1 MSIFAYQIFLLLISN
16 IMKVVIQRVT
26 NASVSVKGEVVSS
39 IGKKMIVNKPFLRYS
54 HVLKTIITIKNP
66 PAAQ

>member
-1 MSIFAYQIFLLLISN
+1 
-16 IMKVVIQRVT
+16 MKVVIQRVT
-26 NASVSVKGEVVSS
+26 NASVSVNGEVVSS

-54 HVLKTIITIKNP
+54 HKSHVLKTIITIKNP

>member
-1 MSIFAYQIFLLLISN
+1 
-16 IMKVVIQRVT
+16 MKVVIQRVA
-26 NASVSVKGEVVSS
+26 NASVSVNGEVVSS